1 MQSKGLY
8 KNLTTE
14 LDNEKY
20 ILIYCLIWL
29 GLENL
34 IYLHQACKQELTL
47 FQNRNW
53 ENTGTEV
60 LNTWEGNVRS
70 YVQKCF

>member
-8 KNLTTE
+8 KNLITE
-14 LDNEKY
+14 LDNEKC

-34 IYLHQACKQELTL
+34 IYLHQAGKWIGIYFISE
-47 FQNRNW
+47 
-53 ENTGTEV
+53 
-60 LNTWEGNVRS
+60 
-70 YVQKCF
+70 